1 MRRRSVFFCR
11 EGRRKWQKWQK
22 RQRKRSNLLKSLAF
36 FLATQSGKRWQ
47 ERSFMVAGNPEKPE

>member
-22 RQRKRSNLLKSLAF
+22 RQEKQSNSLESLSF

-47 ERSFMVAGNPEKPE
+47 GIAVRLALFAEKTQ